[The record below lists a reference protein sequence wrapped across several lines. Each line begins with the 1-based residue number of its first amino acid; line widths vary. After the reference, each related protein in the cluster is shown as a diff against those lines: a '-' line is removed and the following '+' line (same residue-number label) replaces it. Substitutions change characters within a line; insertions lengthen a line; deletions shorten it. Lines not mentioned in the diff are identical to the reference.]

1 MSLLSFP
8 PWLPGRLAVALLLGL
23 PAGVAAGAPVPPA
36 DPRGDRPS
44 APALSPQEQRSLF
57 HVPPGFEV
65 QLVAAEPDIQKPLNL
80 NFDAAGRL
88 WVTGTAMYPWPGR
101 TDALGREIA
110 IFDREWN
117 DNGLAFRATSA
128 PPAPEVVARDTVR
141 VLSDFGPDGRA
152 RKVEIFADGLN
163 IPIGVQPLPRRP
175 GAKGDTV
182 IVHSIP
188 AIWRMEDVDGDGRA
202 DRRERL
208 FGDFGF
214 KDTHGMA
221 SSFTYWADG
230 WIYGTHGFANR
241 SEIRDGSGQ
250 VTLLESGNT
259 YRFRPDGSRFEV
271 WTRGQTNPFGLAFD
285 ERGDVYTADSHS
297 KPVYLLIAGGF
308 YEGIGKQHDGLGFAP
323 AITEDNHGSS
333 AIAGIAAYAAETYP
347 AEFRGNLFNG
357 NPVTRRVNRARL
369 DWTGSTPKAVRVD
382 DFLTSDDPQFRPV
395 QVKLGPDGALWIADF
410 YNPIIGHYEVPLT
423 HPARDRSRGRI
434 WRVVW
439 RGLDGRAEVPALP
452 RLADADA
459 GTLARALRAPN
470 LVLRV
475 LAANELADRFDGEVA
490 RAAFAQV
497 TEAGGR
503 EALPAA
509 LALARL
515 APEATVE
522 LPADVSDEE
531 ASLRTLRV
539 LAERGALGAR
549 ERAWVA
555 RVAREAPIGHA
566 IRAMA
571 DLFVRRPEPWQAE
584 LILRV
589 QPRVPVADTELAY
602 ALRLALKAQLER
614 ASEAELARWRELTPR
629 VDAQLADV
637 AVAVPTPLSAGFLLD
652 YLEKTAF
659 AGDRAGEFARHAVR
673 HLPPER
679 LEAAVQGMIR
689 SLEQAPASQ
698 RLALAEGLSA
708 TLGQNRRPLPETVRR
723 WMVETLLGIVPAAD
737 VPLAR
742 RAAEA
747 LREPVLPEKVV
758 PLTAVAER
766 LELDYGVR
774 LAAMRGLPAADPA
787 VLEMLGR
794 VVRRAEEA
802 PRMRRIAVTQLGT
815 VPAVAAAR
823 AHLAAALP
831 GAPVDL
837 SLAIA
842 TELARTN
849 EGATLLM
856 AQVEAGN
863 APALLL
869 RHRDLATAFAARD
882 AAVRERAKRLTAALP
897 PEDAR
902 LDAVIAER
910 NGSFAAAV
918 KDLQRGAAVFAQ
930 NCAACHRLGGTGGN
944 LGPNLDGIGVRG
956 VSRLIEDILD
966 PSRNVDPA
974 FRLASVTLRNGE
986 TLGGMDL
993 RDDGNEVRLVDP
1005 VTGAERRLAKADVV
1019 AQTVLSSSAMPA
1031 AFEAALTEQEFH
1043 DLLAYLLRPS
1053 A

>member
-1 MSLLSFP
+1 MIPACRRLT
-8 PWLPGRLAVALLLGL
+8 RLAVPLAFVSWSCSLAL
-23 PAGVAAGAPVPPA
+23 AAPA
-36 DPRGDRPS
+36 DPRGDRPA
-44 APALSPQEQRSLF
+44 APALSPQEQRALF

-65 QLVAAEPDIQKPLNL
+65 QLVAAEPEIQKPLNL
-80 NFDAAGRL
+80 NFDLAGRL
-88 WVTGTAMYPWPGR
+88 WVTGTTMYPWPGR
-101 TDALGREIA
+101 TDAVGQPIA

-128 PPAPEVVARDTVR
+128 PPAPEVAARDTVR

-152 RKVEIFADGLN
+152 RKIEVFADGLN

-221 SSFTYWADG
+221 SSFTYWPDG

-241 SEIRDGSGQ
+241 SQIRDGSGRI
-250 VTLLESGNT
+250 TLLESGNT

-285 ERGDVYTADSHS
+285 ERGDLYTADSHS
-297 KPVYLLIAGGF
+297 KPVYLLVSGGF

-323 AITEDNHGSS
+323 AITQDNHGSS
-333 AIAGIAAYAAETYP
+333 AIAGIAAYAADTYP

-369 DWTGSTPKAVRVD
+369 DWTGSTPKAVRVG

-452 RLADADA
+452 RLADADVA
-459 GTLARALRAPN
+459 TLTRALQAPN
-470 LVLRV
+470 LVLRA
-475 LAANELADRFDGEVA
+475 LAANELADRLGGDVA

-497 TEAGGR
+497 TAVGGI

-509 LALARL
+509 LALARV
-515 APEATVE
+515 APQAPVD
-522 LPADVSDEE
+522 LPADVSDVA

-539 LAERGALGAR
+539 LAERGSLDAR

-555 RVAREAPIGHA
+555 RVANEAPIGHA
-566 IRAMA
+566 TRAMA
-571 DLFVRRPEPWQAE
+571 DLFVRRPESWQAD

-589 QPRVPVADTELAY
+589 QPRVSAADTELIY
-602 ALRLALKAQLER
+602 ALRLALKAQVAQASDADLAAWR
-614 ASEAELARWRELTPR
+614 AVTPSA
-629 VDAQLADV
+629 DAQLADV
-637 AVAVPTPLSAGFLLD
+637 SVAVPSPASATFLLGH
-652 YLEKTAF
+652 LERTAF
-659 AGDRAGEFARHAVR
+659 AGERAGEFARHAVR
-673 HLPPER
+673 HLDPER
-679 LEAAVQGMIR
+679 LEAAVQDMIR
-689 SLEQAPASQ
+689 SLEQTPAAQ

-708 TLGQNRRPLPETVRR
+708 TLVQNRRPLPDTVRR
-723 WMVETLLGIVPAAD
+723 WMVDTLLAIAPGSD

-747 LREPVLPEKVV
+747 LREPVLLEKVV
-758 PLTAVAER
+758 PLTAIAER
-766 LELDYGVR
+766 IELDYGVR

-794 VVRRAEEA
+794 VARRPDEA
-802 PRMRRIAVTQLGT
+802 ARMRRIAVLELGT
-815 VPAVAAAR
+815 VPTIAAAR

-837 SLAIA
+837 SLTIA

-849 EGATLLM
+849 EGAALLM
-856 AQVEAGN
+856 AQVDAGK

-869 RHRDLATAFAARD
+869 RHRDLANAFASLD
-882 AAVRERAKRLTAALP
+882 ASVRERAARLTAALP

-902 LDAVIAER
+902 LDAMIAKR
-910 NGSFAAAV
+910 NGAFSIAV
-918 KDLQRGAAVFAQ
+918 TDLHRGAAVFAQ
-930 NCAACHRLGGTGGN
+930 NCAACHRLGGNGGN

-956 VSRLIEDILD
+956 ASRLIEDILD

-986 TLGGMDL
+986 TVGGMDL
-993 RDDGNEVRLVDP
+993 RDEGGEVRVVDP
-1005 VTGAERRLAKADVV
+1005 VTGTERRVAKADVV
-1019 AQTVLSSSAMPA
+1019 SQTVLASSAMPA
-1031 AFEAALTEQEFH
+1031 AFESALTEQEFN

>member
-1 MSLLSFP
+1 MFPQGLLP
-8 PWLPGRLAVALLLGL
+8 RLPRLLAPALCVFL
-23 PAGVAAGAPVPPA
+23 PAAPALSAPA

-44 APALSPQEQRSLF
+44 ALALSPQEQRALF

-80 NFDAAGRL
+80 NFDSAGRL
-88 WVTGTAMYPWPGR
+88 WVTGTEMYPWPGR
-101 TDALGREIA
+101 TDAVGQEIA

-128 PPAPEVVARDTVR
+128 PPAPEVIARDSVR

-152 RKVEIFADGLN
+152 RKIEVFADGLN

-188 AIWRMEDVDGDGRA
+188 AIWRLEDIDGDGRA

-221 SSFTYWADG
+221 SSFSYWADG

-297 KPVYLLIAGGF
+297 KPVYLLVAGGF
-308 YEGIGKQHDGLGFAP
+308 YEGIAKQHDGLGFAP
-323 AITEDNHGSS
+323 AITQDNHGSTS
-333 AIAGIAAYAAETYP
+333 IAGIAAYAADTYP

-369 DWTGSTPKAVRVD
+369 DWTGSTPKAVRVE

-439 RGLDGRAEVPALP
+439 RGLDGKAEVPALP
-452 RLADADA
+452 RLADANVE
-459 GTLARALRAPN
+459 TLMQAVRAPN

-475 LAANELADRFDGEVA
+475 LAANELADRFGGTVA
-490 RAAFAQV
+490 QAALAQGSA
-497 TEAGGR
+497 AGGS
-503 EALPAA
+503 EALPAT

-515 APEATVE
+515 APERPIE
-522 LPADVSDEE
+522 LPADVSDVVS
-531 ASLRTLRV
+531 SLRTLRV
-539 LAERGALGAR
+539 LAERGGLGAR
-549 ERAWVA
+549 ERAWVV
-555 RVAREAPIGHA
+555 RVASEAPIGHA
-566 IRAMA
+566 TRAMA
-571 DLFVRRPEPWQAE
+571 DLFVRRPEAWQAE

-589 QPRVPVADTELAY
+589 QPRVPAADTELVY
-602 ALRLALKAQLER
+602 ALRLALKAQLAR
-614 ASEAELARWRELTPR
+614 ASEADLAAWRALTAGA
-629 VDAQLADV
+629 DAQLADV
-637 AVAVPTPLSAGFLLD
+637 AVAVPSPVSAAFLLGH
-652 YLEKTAF
+652 LERTAF
-659 AGDRAGEFARHAVR
+659 AGERAGEFARHAVR
-673 HLPPER
+673 YLPPER
-679 LEAAVQGMIR
+679 LEAAVSAMMR
-689 SLEQAPASQ
+689 SLETAPLAQ
-698 RLALAEGLSA
+698 RLALAEGLSS
-708 TLGQNRRPLPETVRR
+708 TLVQNRRPLPDPVRR
-723 WMVETLLGIVPAAD
+723 WMVTTLLEIVSGTD

-747 LREPVLPEKVV
+747 LREPSLPEKVV
-758 PLTAVAER
+758 PLTAIAER
-766 LELDYGVR
+766 IELDYGVR
-774 LAAMRGLPAADPA
+774 LAAARGLPAADPA
-787 VLEMLGR
+787 VLGMLGR
-794 VVRRAEEA
+794 VARRPDEA
-802 PRMRRIAVTQLGT
+802 VRMRRIAVIQLGT
-815 VPAVAAAR
+815 IPTVAAAR
-823 AHLAAALP
+823 EHLVAALP
-831 GAPVDL
+831 GAPADL
-837 SLAIA
+837 SLTIA
-842 TELARTN
+842 TELARSQ
-849 EGATLLM
+849 EGAALLM
-856 AQVEAGN
+856 NAVDAGK
-863 APALLL
+863 APASLL
-869 RHRDLATAFAARD
+869 RHRNLETALASLDSSVRAR
-882 AAVRERAKRLTAALP
+882 AGRLTAALP

-918 KDLQRGAAVFAQ
+918 ADPHRGAAVFTQ
-930 NCAACHRLGGTGGN
+930 NCAACHRIGGN
-944 LGPNLDGIGVRG
+944 GGNIGPNLDGIGVRG
-956 VSRLIEDILD
+956 ASRLIEDILD

-974 FRLASVTLRNGE
+974 FRLASLTLRTGD
-986 TLGGMDL
+986 TVGGMDL
-993 RDDGNEVRLVDP
+993 RDDGADYRLVDP
-1005 VTGAERRLAKADVV
+1005 ATGEERRFAKSEVTAQAVLA
-1019 AQTVLSSSAMPA
+1019 SSAMPA
-1031 AFEAALTEQEFH
+1031 AYESALSEQEFH
-1043 DLLAYLLRPS
+1043 DLLAYLMRPS

>member
-1 MSLLSFP
+1 M
-8 PWLPGRLAVALLLGL
+8 
-23 PAGVAAGAPVPPA
+23 
-36 DPRGDRPS
+36 
-44 APALSPQEQRSLF
+44 
-57 HVPPGFEV
+57 PPGFEV
-65 QLVAAEPDIQKPLNL
+65 QLVASEPDIQKPLNL
-80 NFDAAGRL
+80 NFDSAGRL
-88 WVTGTAMYPWPGR
+88 WVTGTTMYPWPGR
-101 TDALGREIA
+101 TDAVGQEIA

-128 PPAPEVVARDTVR
+128 PPTPEVAARDTVR

-152 RKVEIFADGLN
+152 RKIEVFADGLN

-221 SSFTYWADG
+221 SSFTYWPDG

-241 SEIRDGSGQ
+241 SEIRDGSGR

-297 KPVYLLIAGGF
+297 KPVYLLVSGGF
-308 YEGIGKQHDGLGFAP
+308 YEGIAKQHDGLGFAP
-323 AITEDNHGSS
+323 AITQDNHGSTS
-333 AIAGIAAYAAETYP
+333 IAGIAAYAADTYP

-369 DWTGSTPKAVRVD
+369 DWTGSTPKAVRVE

-452 RLADADA
+452 RLADADVA
-459 GTLARALRAPN
+459 TLTRALQAPN
-470 LVLRV
+470 LVLRA
-475 LAANELADRFDGEVA
+475 LAANELADRFGGDVA

-497 TEAGGR
+497 TAAGGI

-509 LALARL
+509 LALARV
-515 APEATVE
+515 APQAPVG
-522 LPADVSDEE
+522 LPADVSDVT

-539 LAERGALGAR
+539 LAERGSLDVR
-549 ERAWVA
+549 ERAWVT
-555 RVAREAPIGHA
+555 RVANEAPIGHA
-566 IRAMA
+566 TRAMA
-571 DLFVRRPEPWQAE
+571 DLFVRQPQSWQAD

-589 QPRVPVADTELAY
+589 QPRVPAADTELAY
-602 ALRLALKAQLER
+602 ALRLALKAQVAQ
-614 ASEAELARWRELTPR
+614 ASEADLAAWRAVAPNA
-629 VDAQLADV
+629 DAQLADV
-637 AVAVPTPLSAGFLLD
+637 AVAVPSPVSAAFLFG
-652 YLEKTAF
+652 YLERTAF
-659 AGDRAGEFARHAVR
+659 MGERAGEFARHAVR
-673 HLPPER
+673 YLDPER
-679 LEAAVQGMIR
+679 LETAVMAMIR
-689 SLEQAPASQ
+689 SLEQAPAAQ
-698 RLALAEGLSA
+698 RLALAEGLSS
-708 TLGQNRRPLPETVRR
+708 TLVQNRRPLPETVRR
-723 WMVETLLGIVPAAD
+723 WMVDTLLAIAPGPD

-758 PLTAVAER
+758 PLTAIAER
-766 LELDYGVR
+766 IELDYGIR
-774 LAAMRGLPAADPA
+774 LAAMRGLPAADGA
-787 VLEMLGR
+787 VLDMLGR
-794 VVRRAEEA
+794 VARRPDEA
-802 PRMRRIAVTQLGT
+802 ARMRRIAVIQLGT
-815 VPAVAAAR
+815 VPTIAAAR

-856 AQVEAGN
+856 QQVDAGK
-863 APALLL
+863 APASLL
-869 RHRDLATAFAARD
+869 RHRNLETALAALD
-882 AAVRERAKRLTAALP
+882 APVRERAARLTAALP

-918 KDLQRGAAVFAQ
+918 TDPHRGAAVFAQ
-930 NCAACHRLGGTGGN
+930 NCAVCHRIGGKGGN
-944 LGPNLDGIGVRG
+944 IGPNLDGIGVRG
-956 VSRLIEDILD
+956 ASRLIEDILD

-986 TLGGMDL
+986 TVGGMDL
-993 RDDGNEVRLVDP
+993 RDEGGEVRVVDP
-1005 VTGAERRLAKADVV
+1005 ATGTERRVAKADVV
-1019 AQTVLSSSAMPA
+1019 SQTVLAASAMPA
-1031 AFEAALTEQEFH
+1031 AFESALTEQEFN
-1043 DLLAYLLRPS
+1043 DLLTYLLRPS

>member
-1 MSLLSFP
+1 MFSQGLLP
-8 PWLPGRLAVALLLGL
+8 RLPRLLAPALLVFV
-23 PAGVAAGAPVPPA
+23 PAVSASAAPA

-44 APALSPQEQRSLF
+44 APALSPQEQRALF

-80 NFDAAGRL
+80 SFDAAGRL
-88 WVTGTAMYPWPGR
+88 WVTGTTMYPWPGR
-101 TDALGREIA
+101 TDAVGQEIA

-128 PPAPEVVARDTVR
+128 PPAPEVAARDSVR

-152 RKVEIFADGLN
+152 RKIEVFADGLN

-250 VTLLESGNT
+250 ITLLDSGNT

-297 KPVYLLIAGGF
+297 KPVYLLVAGGF

-323 AITEDNHGSS
+323 AITQDNHGSTS
-333 AIAGIAAYAAETYP
+333 IAGVAAYAADIYP

-369 DWTGSTPKAVRVD
+369 DWTGSTPQAVRVE
-382 DFLTSDDPQFRPV
+382 DFLTSDDPLFRPV

-452 RLADADA
+452 RLAEADVE
-459 GTLARALRAPN
+459 TLTRALRAPN
-470 LVLRV
+470 LVLRA
-475 LAANELADRFDGEVA
+475 LAANELADRFGGETA
-490 RAAFAQV
+490 QAALAQA
-497 TEAGGR
+497 TAAGGI

-509 LALARL
+509 LALNRV
-515 APEATVE
+515 APDLPAD
-522 LPADVSDEE
+522 LPADVSDVA

-539 LAERGALGAR
+539 LADRGSLGER
-549 ERAWVA
+549 ERAWVT
-555 RVAREAPIGHA
+555 RVAAEAPIGHA
-566 IRAMA
+566 TRAMA
-571 DLFVRRPEPWQAE
+571 DLFVRRPEPWQAD
-584 LILRV
+584 LILRL
-589 QPRVPVADTELAY
+589 QPRVPAGDTELIY
-602 ALRLALKAQLER
+602 ALRLALKAQLAR
-614 ASEAELARWRELTPR
+614 AADADLAAWRAVGPG
-629 VDAQLADV
+629 VDAYIADV
-637 AVAVPTPLSAGFLLD
+637 AVAVPSPVSAAFLLGH
-652 YLEKTAF
+652 LERTAF
-659 AGDRAGEFARHAVR
+659 AGERAGEFARHAVR
-673 HLPPER
+673 HLPPEQ
-679 LEAAVQGMIR
+679 LEAAVGAMIR
-689 SLEQAPASQ
+689 SLEQAPLAQ
-698 RLALAEGLSA
+698 RLALAEGLSS
-708 TLGQNRRPLPETVRR
+708 TLVQNRRALPDSVRR
-723 WMVETLLGIVPAAD
+723 WMVDTLLEIAPGAD

-747 LREPVLPEKVV
+747 LREPSLPEKVV
-758 PLTAVAER
+758 PLTAVAGR
-766 LELDYGVR
+766 IDLDYGVR
-774 LAAMRGLPAADPA
+774 LAAARGLPAGNPA

-794 VVRRAEEA
+794 VARRPEEA
-802 PRMRRIAVTQLGT
+802 VRMRRIAVIQLGT
-815 VPAVAAAR
+815 VPTVAAAR
-823 AHLAAALP
+823 EHLAAALP

-849 EGATLLM
+849 EGAKALM
-856 AQVEAGN
+856 DAVDAGK

-869 RHRDLATAFAARD
+869 RHRDLANALAARD
-882 AAVRERAKRLTAALP
+882 ASVRERAERLTAALP

-918 KDLQRGAAVFAQ
+918 KDLHRGAAVFAQ
-930 NCAACHRLGGTGGN
+930 NCAACHRIGGTGGN

-956 VSRLIEDILD
+956 ASRLIEDILD

-986 TLGGMDL
+986 TVGGMDL
-993 RDDGNEVRLVDP
+993 REEGSELRVVDP
-1005 VTGAERRLAKADVV
+1005 ATGTERRFAKADVV
-1019 AQTVLSSSAMPA
+1019 SHAVLASSAMPA
-1031 AFEAALTEQEFH
+1031 AFESALSEQEFH

>member
-1 MSLLSFP
+1 M
-8 PWLPGRLAVALLLGL
+8 
-23 PAGVAAGAPVPPA
+23 
-36 DPRGDRPS
+36 
-44 APALSPQEQRSLF
+44 
-57 HVPPGFEV
+57 PPGFEV

-80 NFDAAGRL
+80 NFDSAGRL
-88 WVTGTAMYPWPGR
+88 WVTGTTMYPWPGR
-101 TDALGREIA
+101 TDAVGQEIT

-128 PPAPEVVARDTVR
+128 PPAPEVAARDTVR

-152 RKVEIFADGLN
+152 RKIEVFADGLN

-188 AIWRMEDVDGDGRA
+188 AIWRLEDVDGDGRA

-221 SSFTYWADG
+221 SSFTYWPDG

-241 SEIRDGSGQ
+241 SEVRDGSGR

-297 KPVYLLIAGGF
+297 KPVYLLVAGGF
-308 YEGIGKQHDGLGFAP
+308 YEGIAKQHDGLGFAP
-323 AITEDNHGSS
+323 AITQDNHGSTS
-333 AIAGIAAYAAETYP
+333 IAGIAAYAADTYP

-369 DWTGSTPKAVRVD
+369 DWTGSTPKAVRVE

-439 RGLDGRAEVPALP
+439 RGLDGRADVPGLP
-452 RLADADA
+452 RLANADVA
-459 GTLARALRAPN
+459 TLTRALQAPN
-470 LVLRV
+470 LVLRA
-475 LAANELADRFDGEVA
+475 LAANELADRFGGEVA

-497 TEAGGR
+497 AAAGGIA
-503 EALPAA
+503 ALPAA
-509 LALARL
+509 LALARV
-515 APEATVE
+515 APQAPVD
-522 LPADVSDEE
+522 LPADVSDVA

-539 LAERGALGAR
+539 LAERGSLDAR

-555 RVAREAPIGHA
+555 RVANEAPIGHA
-566 IRAMA
+566 TRAMA
-571 DLFVRRPEPWQAE
+571 DLFVRRPESWQAD

-589 QPRVPVADTELAY
+589 QPRVPAADTELAY
-602 ALRLALKAQLER
+602 ALRLALKAQVAQ
-614 ASEAELARWRELTPR
+614 ASATDLAAWRGVTPSA
-629 VDAQLADV
+629 DAQLADV
-637 AVAVPTPLSAGFLLD
+637 AVAVPSPVSAAFLLG
-652 YLEKTAF
+652 YLERTAF
-659 AGDRAGEFARHAVR
+659 AGERAGEFARHAVR
-673 HLPPER
+673 YLDPER
-679 LEAAVQGMIR
+679 LETAVMAMIR
-689 SLEQAPASQ
+689 SLEQAPAAQ
-698 RLALAEGLSA
+698 RLALAEGLSS
-708 TLGQNRRPLPETVRR
+708 TLVQNRRPLPEAVRR
-723 WMVETLLGIVPAAD
+723 WMIDTLLAIAPGAD

-758 PLTAVAER
+758 PLTAIAER
-766 LELDYGVR
+766 IELDYGVR
-774 LAAMRGLPAADPA
+774 LAAMRGLPAADGA
-787 VLEMLGR
+787 VLDMLGR
-794 VVRRAEEA
+794 VARRPDES
-802 PRMRRIAVTQLGT
+802 RMRRIAVIQLGT
-815 VPAVAAAR
+815 VPTIAAAR

-856 AQVEAGN
+856 QQVDAGK
-863 APALLL
+863 APASLL
-869 RHRDLATAFAARD
+869 RHRNLETALAALD
-882 AAVRERAKRLTAALP
+882 APVRERAARLTAALP

-918 KDLQRGAAVFAQ
+918 TDPHRGAAVFAQ
-930 NCAACHRLGGTGGN
+930 NCAVCHRIGGKGGN
-944 LGPNLDGIGVRG
+944 IGPNLDGIGVRG
-956 VSRLIEDILD
+956 ASRLIEDILD

-986 TLGGMDL
+986 TVGGMDL
-993 RDDGNEVRLVDP
+993 RDEGGEIRVVDP
-1005 VTGAERRLAKADVV
+1005 ATGTERRVAKADV
-1019 AQTVLSSSAMPA
+1019 ASQTVLAASAMPA
-1031 AFEAALTEQEFH
+1031 AFESALTEQEFN
-1043 DLLAYLLRPS
+1043 DLLSYLLRPS